1 MSLQMK
7 ELSRELG
14 VLMERLWEDPA
25 VQLAYSRSVDYRV
38 VQLTY
43 SRTLDKG
50 SPAHLLQDSRQVKC
64 LTYSTPGLNK
74 TRESSSPTPG
84 LKD

>member
-1 MSLQMK
+1 MFHRHVDVPSYSECYKCMSLQMR

-25 VQLAYSRSVDYRV
+25 VQLAYSRSVDYRG

-43 SRTLDKG
+43 SKII
-50 SPAHLLQDSRQVKC
+50 QYWVV
-64 LTYSTPGLNK
+64 PGL
-74 TRESSSPTPG
+74 
-84 LKD
+84 